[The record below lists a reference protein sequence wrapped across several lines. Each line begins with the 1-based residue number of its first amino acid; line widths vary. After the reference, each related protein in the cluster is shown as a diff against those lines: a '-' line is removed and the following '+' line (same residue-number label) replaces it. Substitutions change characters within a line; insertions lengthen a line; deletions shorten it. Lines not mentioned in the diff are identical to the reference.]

1 MSTWARGEKEIIMLN
16 KQTTL
21 KQIENLRHR
30 LAETAYD
37 KGFTNSE
44 TIEVSQQL
52 DHLLNRY
59 SNIKRMSRQQLGLRE
74 IIWKLIWLVQLF
86 YFAFRARDLFFV
98 LSETRLTK
106 ITAKIIAAMPTI
118 CRKLNGSEKIKM
130 PTKVATT
137 GSRVARMEAFDASVC
152 ASPNV

>member
-59 SNIKRMSRQQLGLRE
+59 SNIKRMSR
-74 IIWKLIWLVQLF
+74 
-86 YFAFRARDLFFV
+86 
-98 LSETRLTK
+98 
-106 ITAKIIAAMPTI
+106 
-118 CRKLNGSEKIKM
+118 
-130 PTKVATT
+130 
-137 GSRVARMEAFDASVC
+137 
-152 ASPNV
+152 